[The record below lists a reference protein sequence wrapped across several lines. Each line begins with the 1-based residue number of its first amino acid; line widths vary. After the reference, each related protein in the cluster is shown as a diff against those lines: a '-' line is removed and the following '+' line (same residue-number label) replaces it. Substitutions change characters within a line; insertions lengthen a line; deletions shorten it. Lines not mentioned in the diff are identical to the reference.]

1 MTEILRRLHTDE
13 SGQGLAEYTL
23 LVALIAIAL
32 ITIVSSFGGKLGEI
46 FTSATEELNDS
57 VLP

>member
-1 MTEILRRLHTDE
+1 MKLIRQIHSDE

-23 LVALIAIAL
+23 LIALIAISL
-32 ITIVSSFGGKLGEI
+32 IAIVTQFGDKLGEI
-46 FTSATEELNDS
+46 FDAATDELDGR

>member
-1 MTEILRRLHTDE
+1 MKLIRQIHSDE

-23 LVALIAIAL
+23 LIALIAIAL
-32 ITIVSSFGGKLGEI
+32 IAIVTQFGDKLGEI
-46 FTSATEELNDS
+46 FDAATDELDGR